1 MMRPTLSAMRFSALL
16 VVALFLTITP
26 ALPADGEVLAVKG
39 ALVHTMAGDSIE
51 NGVVIVRDG
60 RIADVGPASRVNI
73 PGDARVLE
81 AAVVTPGL
89 IDAHTVVGLSG
100 YLNQD
105 QDQDQMERS
114 APIQPELRAVDAY
127 NAQDFL
133 VGWVRSFGVTTL
145 HTGHA
150 PGPLVAGQTMIVK
163 TSGDTSFTG
172 SASMVAAT
180 LGEQAVRFAG
190 QGKSPG
196 TRAKAV
202 AMLRSELLKA
212 AAYGDKIANADEDNL
227 PDRDLRLETLVR
239 VLAGELPLLITVDR
253 QQDIM
258 AALRLAD
265 EFGFRLVLD
274 SAAEAYLA
282 VEAIRAAGVPVILH
296 PTMARAVR
304 ERENLSMETAATLAA
319 AGIPMALQSSYEPY
333 VPKTRVVLFEAAM
346 AYRYGLPYQQALG
359 AITVDA
365 ARLLGIEDRVGSLEK
380 GKDADLA
387 LYDGDPFEYTSHC
400 VGVIIDGELVS
411 EEIR

>member
-1 MMRPTLSAMRFSALL
+1 M
-16 VVALFLTITP
+16 
-26 ALPADGEVLAVKG
+26 
-39 ALVHTMAGDSIE
+39 
-51 NGVVIVRDG
+51 
-60 RIADVGPASRVNI
+60 
-73 PGDARVLE
+73 
-81 AAVVTPGL
+81 
-89 IDAHTVVGLSG
+89 
-100 YLNQD
+100 
-105 QDQDQMERS
+105 
-114 APIQPELRAVDAY
+114 
-127 NAQDFL
+127 
-133 VGWVRSFGVTTL
+133 
-145 HTGHA
+145 
-150 PGPLVAGQTMIVK
+150 
-163 TSGDTSFTG
+163 
-172 SASMVAAT
+172 AAT

-212 AAYGDKIANADEDNL
+212 AAYGDKIANADEDKL
-227 PDRDLRLETLVR
+227 PDRDLRLEAMVR

-400 VGVIIDGELVS
+400 VGVIIDGALVS

>member
-1 MMRPTLSAMRFSALL
+1 MMRMRPALL
-16 VVALFLTITP
+16 MTVVLLVAAAAQPVT
-26 ALPADGEVLAVKG
+26 AEVLAVKG
-39 ALVHTMAGDSIE
+39 ELVHTMAGDVIE
-51 NGVVIVRDG
+51 NGVVVMRDG
-60 RIADVGPASRVNI
+60 LITDVGPAARVRI
-73 PGDARVLE
+73 PKDARVLE

-114 APIQPELRAVDAY
+114 DPIQPELRAVDAY
-127 NAQDFL
+127 NGRDFL
-133 VGWVRSFGVTTL
+133 VGWVRAFGVTTL

-150 PGPLVAGQTMIVK
+150 PGPLVAGQTMIIK
-163 TSGDTSFTG
+163 TVGDTAFPE
-172 SASMVAAT
+172 SAAMVAAT

-190 QGKSPG
+190 NGKSPG

-202 AMLRSELLKA
+202 AMLRGELLKA
-212 AAYGDKIANADEDNL
+212 AAYRDKVLAADEDKT
-227 PDRDLRLETLVR
+227 PDRDLRLETLAR
-239 VLAGELPLLITVDR
+239 VLDGELPLLITVDR

-274 SAAEAYLA
+274 SAAEAYLS
-282 VEAIRAAGVPVILH
+282 VDAIRAAGVPVILH
-296 PTMARAVR
+296 PTMARPSR

-319 AGIPMALQSSYEPY
+319 AGIPMALQSSYEAY
-333 VPKTRVVLFEAAM
+333 VPKTRVVLFEAAI
-346 AYRYGLPYQQALG
+346 AYAYGLPYEKALG
-359 AITVDA
+359 AITLDA
-365 ARLLGIEDRVGSLEK
+365 ARLLGIDERVGSLEK

-400 VGVIIDGELVS
+400 VGVIIDGEVVS

>member
-26 ALPADGEVLAVKG
+26 AQPADGEVLAVKG

-150 PGPLVAGQTMIVK
+150 PGPLMAGQTMIVK

-212 AAYGDKIANADEDNL
+212 AAYGDKIANADEDKL

-400 VGVIIDGELVS
+400 VGVIIDGALVS

>member
-1 MMRPTLSAMRFSALL
+1 
-16 VVALFLTITP
+16 
-26 ALPADGEVLAVKG
+26 
-39 ALVHTMAGDSIE
+39 
-51 NGVVIVRDG
+51 
-60 RIADVGPASRVNI
+60 
-73 PGDARVLE
+73 
-81 AAVVTPGL
+81 
-89 IDAHTVVGLSG
+89 
-100 YLNQD
+100 
-105 QDQDQMERS
+105 MERS
-114 APIQPELRAVDAY
+114 APMQPELRAVDAY
-127 NAQDFL
+127 NAQDLL

-163 TSGDTSFTG
+163 TSGNTTFDG
-172 SASMVAAT
+172 SATMVAAT

-202 AMLRSELLKA
+202 AMLRGELLKA
-212 AAYGDKIANADEDNL
+212 AAYRDKMAGAEEGKM

-239 VLAGELPLLITVDR
+239 VLDGELPLLITVDR
-253 QQDIM
+253 QLDIM

-282 VEAIRAAGVPVILH
+282 MDAIQAAGVPVILH
-296 PTMARAVR
+296 PTMARAYR
-304 ERENLSMETAATLAA
+304 ERENLSMETAAILAA

-333 VPKTRVVLFEAAM
+333 VPKTRVVLLEAAV
-346 AYRYGLPYQQALG
+346 AYSYGLPYDKAL
-359 AITVDA
+359 ASITLDA
-365 ARLLGIEDRVGSLEK
+365 ARILGIDDRVGSLEK

>member
-1 MMRPTLSAMRFSALL
+1 MMRPTLSTMRFSALL

-133 VGWVRSFGVTTL
+133 VSWVRSFGVTTL

-163 TSGDTSFTG
+163 TSGDTSLTG

-202 AMLRSELLKA
+202 AMLRSELLMA

-400 VGVIIDGELVS
+400 VGVIIDGALVS